1 MFKNIGSKA
10 RTLSESAA
18 QREEGT
24 APSQEQIETALGSPQ
39 QSRITTFSLENRY
52 WMSSQATVDG
62 IVLDPAGEASKYIRE
77 YTDIPL
83 AEEGE
88 NRPTLYVVEAD
99 YNPEGVD
106 DVSSIRSNADSL
118 DGEVVEINARLFQ
131 GKISVEENLEEGTTA
146 GCSPNN
152 INTFPIPTGQGQPI
166 CKNLRTDELLHA
178 GAAWSTVPQSRD
190 DVLPVLGVSSNRQDQ
205 RITRQ
210 NGTYN
215 IVGEVVSSDRIDENL
230 PDGSVLLVYD
240 MEQTGDIDEQEVRS
254 EGREIIKTK
263 RNEIATR
270 LRSQLEQDD
279 VKIDSDEFSSLE
291 NSEISGGES
300 DSDSTAGGQDESTSS
315 ESDTEQ
321 QDESTSSE
329 SDTESSDQSSN
340 SDGIGQIV
348 SDIVSEV
355 FRALGS

>member
-1 MFKNIGSKA
+1 
-10 RTLSESAA
+10 
-18 QREEGT
+18 
-24 APSQEQIETALGSPQ
+24 
-39 QSRITTFSLENRY
+39 
-52 WMSSQATVDG
+52 
-62 IVLDPAGEASKYIRE
+62 
-77 YTDIPL
+77 
-83 AEEGE
+83 
-88 NRPTLYVVEAD
+88 LYVVEAD

-215 IVGEVVSSDRIDENL
+215 IVGEVVSSDRIDEDL
-230 PDGSVLLVYD
+230 PDGSVLVIYD
-240 MEQTGDIDEQEVRS
+240 MEQTGDIDYQEVRS
-254 EGREIIKTK
+254 EGREIIKTE
-263 RNEIATR
+263 RNEIASR
-270 LRSQLEQDD
+270 LRSQVAQDD
-279 VKIDSDEFSSLE
+279 IEIDSNKLSSSG
-291 NSEISGGES
+291 NSAVGEEDTDSS
-300 DSDSTAGGQDESTSS
+300 DSNDETTGNNEEVNTDPDNEAGEQAESTSS
-315 ESDTEQ
+315 GSETEQ
-321 QDESTSSE
+321 
-329 SDTESSDQSSN
+329 SDQSSD
-340 SDGIGQIV
+340 STGIGQLI
-348 SDIVSEV
+348 SDIISDL
-355 FRALGS
+355 F